1 MTDLNL
7 NTDLTTATEVA
18 VADVAVTVLAPSDRL
33 LLAAKLV
40 AKSLAKVTLLDD
52 QLADQTIALSTTKQ
66 RVTEALSN
74 GGTGFDDASRAFKA
88 ANNKLDKL
96 LEAREATVRTAQLDL
111 DAVRDTLATVQAQLH
126 SLEA

>member
-7 NTDLTTATEVA
+7 NTDIDTTAEVA
-18 VADVAVTVLAPSDRL
+18 IDNPVVAVVTPSDRL

-88 ANNKLDKL
+88 ANNKLDKT
-96 LEAREATVRTAQLDL
+96 LESREAVVRTAQLDL
-111 DAVRDTLATVQAQLH
+111 DAVRDTLAAVQAQLH

>member
-1 MTDLNL
+1 MNDLTL
-7 NTDLTTATEVA
+7 NTENA
-18 VADVAVTVLAPSDRL
+18 VEITVVEIVQAPSDRL

-52 QLADQTIALSTTKQ
+52 QLADQTIALATTKQ

-96 LEAREATVRTAQLDL
+96 LEAREALVGTAQLDL
-111 DAVRDTLATVQAQLH
+111 DAVRDTLGAVSAQLR

>member
-1 MTDLNL
+1 MTDLNV

-18 VADVAVTVLAPSDRL
+18 TTDIAVVLAPSDRL

-66 RVTEALSN
+66 RVTDSLSL
-74 GGTGFDDASRAFKA
+74 GGNGFDDASRAFKQ

-96 LEAREATVRTAQLDL
+96 LESRELVVRTVQHDL
-111 DAVRDTLATVQAQLH
+111 DAVRDTLAAVSAQLR

>member
-1 MTDLNL
+1 MTDLNV

-18 VADVAVTVLAPSDRL
+18 ADVPAVLAPSDRL

-40 AKSLAKVTLLDD
+40 FKSLAKVTLLDD

-96 LEAREATVRTAQLDL
+96 LESREAVVRTAQLDL
-111 DAVRDTLATVQAQLH
+111 DAVRDTLAAVQAQLR

>member
-1 MTDLNL
+1 MNDLTL
-7 NTDLTTATEVA
+7 NTENAVETTVA
-18 VADVAVTVLAPSDRL
+18 AAVLAPSDRL

-66 RVTEALSN
+66 RVTEALAN

-88 ANNKLDKL
+88 ANNKLDKT
-96 LEAREATVRTAQLDL
+96 LEAREAVVRAAQLDL
-111 DAVRDTLATVQAQLH
+111 DAVRDTLAAVQAQLH

>member
-1 MTDLNL
+1 MNDLTL
-7 NTDLTTATEVA
+7 NTENATEVA
-18 VADVAVTVLAPSDRL
+18 ATGIAMVLAPSDRL

-52 QLADQTIALSTTKQ
+52 QLADLTIALSTTKQ
-66 RVTEALSN
+66 RVTDALSN
-74 GGTGFDDASRAFKA
+74 GGTGFDDASRAFKQ

-96 LEAREATVRTAQLDL
+96 LESREAVVRTAQFDL
-111 DAVRDTLATVQAQLH
+111 DAVRDTLAAVQSQLR